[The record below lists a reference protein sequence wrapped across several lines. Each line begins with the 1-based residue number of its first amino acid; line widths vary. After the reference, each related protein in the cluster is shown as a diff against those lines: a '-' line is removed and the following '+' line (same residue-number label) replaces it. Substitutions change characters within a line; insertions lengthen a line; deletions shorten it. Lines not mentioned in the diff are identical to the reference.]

1 LSVSISGAVSVVA
14 DGADRF
20 AVMADT
26 FDVFAGTA
34 TPTTA
39 SLLEVGVPTA
49 GVDGDSPANMGDTT
63 DVLLAAAGACAG
75 TATATGAGGED
86 VLVFACNDDGR
97 GGGGAMA
104 WDSGRSLKREFMGA
118 RSIPSSKGLL
128 PSVWTL
134 SRPSSNGFEALI
146 FTKLGLIPFSLNS
159 ASYKSSA
166 SVVGR
171 PSVPLELVTRRWKW
185 TTTVGTISLEISSN
199 LFEQKPTSHNPS
211 TAHP

>member
-1 LSVSISGAVSVVA
+1 
-14 DGADRF
+14 
-20 AVMADT
+20 VMADT
-26 FDVFAGTA
+26 FDEFEGTA

-75 TATATGAGGED
+75 TGTATGAGGVD
-86 VLVFACNDDGR
+86 VWVFACNVGGR
-97 GGGGAMA
+97 GGGGGGGGGGAMA

-134 SRPSSNGFEALI
+134 SRPSSNGLEALI

-159 ASYKSSA
+159 AS
-166 SVVGR
+166 
-171 PSVPLELVTRRWKW
+171 
-185 TTTVGTISLEISSN
+185 
-199 LFEQKPTSHNPS
+199 
-211 TAHP
+211 